1 MKIIED
7 TSKKEDIAAI
17 NRIQDFFDC
26 VDVQYYIDRL
36 KAYIELDGDDLY

>member
-7 TSKKEDIAAI
+7 TSKKEAIAAI
-17 NRIQDFFDC
+17 NRMQDSFDC

-36 KAYIELDGDDLY
+36 KAYIELDGDDPY

>member
-7 TSKKEDIAAI
+7 TSKKEDITVI
-17 NRIQDFFDC
+17 DEIQDSFDC
-26 VDVQYYIDRL
+26 VDVQYDIDRL